1 MSVPDEPAAG
11 PEPAGESMTVDLG
24 GTSRQL
30 PVEHDYTGDGRP
42 DAAVE
47 TADGTVIVFA
57 DTEDNETG
65 AAGPDGRADQAY
77 VIDKRTGQVVS
88 TAHLDLASGSWVDAE
103 GRPVGSPTGP
113 PRSMTVQTPA
123 GERQVPAEHDFTGDG
138 RPDAAVETPDGH
150 VVVYSDTED
159 NETGAAEPDGRADE
173 AWVVDKSTGRA
184 ISEAHVEPGSGDR
197 VDRPADPTHASEPS
211 DGRGGESR

>member
-1 MSVPDEPAAG
+1 MSVQDGPPAE
-11 PEPAGESMTVDLG
+11 PEPGADSMTVEVD

-88 TAHLDLASGSWVDAE
+88 TAHLDPASGVWVDAD
-103 GRPVGSPTGP
+103 GRPVGVPTGRR
-113 PRSMTVQTPA
+113 RSMTVPTGDRDEP
-123 GERQVPAEHDFTGDG
+123 VPAEHDYTGDG
-138 RPDAAVETPDGH
+138 RPDAAVETADGR
-150 VVVYSDTED
+150 VIVYSDSED

-173 AWVVDKSTGRA
+173 AWIVDKSTGRA
-184 ISEAHVEPGSGDR
+184 VGEAHVEPGSGGW
-197 VDRPADPTHASEPS
+197 VDGSPGP
-211 DGRGGESR
+211 GGGSR